1 MDQEQDQVSANEPTP
16 QQEAAPAEPTPPP
29 APPAPQEPQEPV
41 VETPQEGADDLPDWA
56 MKERKQLREE
66 SAKYRV
72 QLREEQEKWQGGLTS
87 TEAQALREEIRSLQ
101 AEGVARELGLPQSL
115 AGRLQGSTVEEMRA
129 DAQAILNDMP
139 AGAGRLSGGL
149 NPSDPDTSTEDE
161 VMERV
166 RARRTRRF

>member
-16 QQEAAPAEPTPPP
+16 QQEAAPAPVPTPPP
-29 APPAPQEPQEPV
+29 APPAPQEPV
-41 VETPQEGADDLPDWA
+41 VEKPQVGDDDLPDWV

-72 QLREEQEKWQGGLTS
+72 QLREEQEKWQGGLTAA
-87 TEAQALREEIRSLQ
+87 EVQALRQEIRSLQ

-115 AGRLQGSTVEEMRA
+115 ASRLQGHTIEGLRA
-129 DAQAILNDMP
+129 DAQAILSEMP

>member
-16 QQEAAPAEPTPPP
+16 QQEAAPAPVPTPPP
-29 APPAPQEPQEPV
+29 APPAPQEPV
-41 VETPQEGADDLPDWA
+41 VETPQVGDDDLPDWV

-72 QLREEQEKWQGGLTS
+72 QLREEQEKWQGGLTAA
-87 TEAQALREEIRSLQ
+87 EVQALRQEIHSLQ

-115 AGRLQGSTVEEMRA
+115 ASRLQGNTIEELRA
-129 DAQAILNDMP
+129 DAQAILSEMP